1 MQSSNAPMRV
11 VLFASGRGSNAR
23 TIMEMAYQQPKN
35 LEVVALITNKATA
48 PVVQVAERYGIPS
61 HIVPVRR
68 QETGRATRL
77 EHESRIHEVLKEYEW
92 EYICLAGYMRIFTP
106 DFVEAYPHPDFPVS
120 RIINIHPSML
130 PAFKGASA
138 YDDAF
143 NYGVKVSGITVHFV
157 SAGVDEGVIIAQ
169 ESFERLPNDDLS
181 QFKAR
186 GLSVEHR
193 LYPNVLLSLS
203 RGDFVTQSDPF
214 SIFLTP
220 SS

>member
-1 MQSSNAPMRV
+1 MMMPLTMVSKFLVSP
-11 VLFASGRGSNAR
+11 
-23 TIMEMAYQQPKN
+23 
-35 LEVVALITNKATA
+35 
-48 PVVQVAERYGIPS
+48 
-61 HIVPVRR
+61 
-68 QETGRATRL
+68 
-77 EHESRIHEVLKEYEW
+77 
-92 EYICLAGYMRIFTP
+92 FT
-106 DFVEAYPHPDFPVS
+106 
-120 RIINIHPSML
+120 
-130 PAFKGASA
+130 
-138 YDDAF
+138 
-143 NYGVKVSGITVHFV
+143 FV

-186 GLSVEHR
+186 GLSVEHQ